1 MLGGVSPLQSR
12 RFRGSLAVSHQ
23 NMGVCT
29 ATGDFAKIWLQ
40 PLDCRYGDQTDIRRT
55 FVIWQSSGCL
65 YGSGYSRN
73 YSIRYVIIL

>member
-55 FVIWQSSGCL
+55 FVI
-65 YGSGYSRN
+65 
-73 YSIRYVIIL
+73 